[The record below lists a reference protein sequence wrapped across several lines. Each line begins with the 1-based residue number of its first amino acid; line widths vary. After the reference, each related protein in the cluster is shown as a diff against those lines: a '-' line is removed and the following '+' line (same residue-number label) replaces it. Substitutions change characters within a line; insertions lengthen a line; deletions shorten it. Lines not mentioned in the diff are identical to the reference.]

1 MRSHNRANQ
10 KQDTEVQNNPKPKFS
25 KTQYRATISSKT
37 ATTQYY
43 LRTPFSSDKQ
53 TPVRKT
59 IKDQVAFHTDINGQ
73 DCNSIRPYF
82 HTEFHQQYL
91 TLALTNSPFSF
102 SVTKSQ
108 RFIYDSNYT
117 YYQNRNCF
125 NYKNKDKNC
134 HIGRLFPLNS
144 VLSGLS
150 PTWH

>member
-37 ATTQYY
+37 ATIQNY
-43 LRTPFSSDKQ
+43 LRTPFSSDKP

-91 TLALTNSPFSF
+91 TLAQQTL
-102 SVTKSQ
+102 
-108 RFIYDSNYT
+108 
-117 YYQNRNCF
+117 
-125 NYKNKDKNC
+125 
-134 HIGRLFPLNS
+134 LLAFPLQNHKDLFMTQIVPITKTEIVS
-144 VLSGLS
+144 I
-150 PTWH
+150 TKTKIKIAI